1 MPTERTGSRAP
12 TSGRAAIIEM
22 LKADHKKVKK
32 AFRDFEKLDPQ
43 EDTEQCRAIVD
54 QTLADI
60 QVHATLEEERFY
72 PAARE
77 CLREQDL
84 IDEAE
89 VEHMTAKT
97 LIEQL
102 KNMQPDDEKYGATF
116 KVLGEYINHHVKEEE
131 GEMFPQL
138 SRAKYEWER
147 LHEEMTSRRQEL
159 EQQFMPQGQATPDE
173 DMEGED
179 AKAGTRSGSSSSSRG
194 SGAARS
200 ARSDSGAA
208 RAQAAGREKK
218 DED

>member
-1 MPTERTGSRAP
+1 MPTQRTTSRAS
-12 TSGRAAIIEM
+12 TGARAFIIEM

-43 EDTEQCRAIVD
+43 EDIDECRAIVE

-60 QVHATLEEERFY
+60 QVHATLEEELFY

-77 CLREQDL
+77 CMREADL

-97 LIEQL
+97 LIEQ
-102 KNMQPDDEKYGATF
+102 MQHMNPDAEKYAATF

-131 GEMFPQL
+131 GEIFPQL
-138 SRAKYEWER
+138 SRAKYDWDSLR
-147 LHEEMTSRRQEL
+147 DQVQGRRAEL
-159 EQQFMPQGQATPDE
+159 EHEFMPQGATVPDE

-179 AKAGTRSGSSSSSRG
+179 AQAGSASGGSSAARGRSRRATRSEGS
-194 SGAARS
+194 
-200 ARSDSGAA
+200 A
-208 RAQAAGREKK
+208 RAQAAGVQRED
-218 DED
+218 DE